1 MNAGASIYFGRF
13 QQGDRGRDRDVKAI
27 EWLVLDVRDGQA
39 LIISK
44 QGLDVKWFHQSSRSV
59 TWETCTLR
67 TRFLN
72 GYFLEM
78 AFRPAERKRI
88 AMTTVTADPNPET
101 DTDPG
106 RDTQDKVFLLSAR
119 EAEQYFSSRRT
130 RLCYPTDYA
139 WSRGANSWGPYHET
153 FSDRCWW
160 WLRTPGWSNKY
171 AAGVDLDG
179 NIRYGGDGVR
189 GNGNCGRP
197 ALWLRLE

>member
-1 MNAGASIYFGRF
+1 MNAGDSIHFGRF
-13 QQGDRGRDRDVKAI
+13 RQGDRGRDRDIKAI

-39 LIISK
+39 LLISK
-44 QGLDVKWFHQSSRSV
+44 HGLDVRWFHKSSRNV

-106 RDTQDKVFLLSAR
+106 RDTQDKVFLLSVR

-130 RLCYPTDYA
+130 RLCYPTAYA
-139 WSRGANSWGPYHET
+139 
-153 FSDRCWW
+153 
-160 WLRTPGWSNKY
+160 
-171 AAGVDLDG
+171 
-179 NIRYGGDGVR
+179 
-189 GNGNCGRP
+189 
-197 ALWLRLE
+197 